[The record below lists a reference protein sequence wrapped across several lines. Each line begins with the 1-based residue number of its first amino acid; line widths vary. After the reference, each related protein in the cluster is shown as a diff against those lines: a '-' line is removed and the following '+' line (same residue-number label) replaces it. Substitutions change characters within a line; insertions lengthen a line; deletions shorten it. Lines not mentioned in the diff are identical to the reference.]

1 MDLDLLHCNGKL
13 LYYRAQYFTGSR
25 MFEKKYDLIVIG
37 SGAGMNVAARAR
49 GKDHKVALVEH
60 GTMGG
65 TCLNRGCIPS
75 KIMIYPA
82 DVVREIEHA
91 EKLGVKAAIE
101 QLDFKLVRKRMM
113 DLVLG
118 DRHAMEEGVAEDE
131 GLDYYHEMGV
141 FVGKNVLKVGE
152 KKITAPKIM
161 IACGVRTRVPNVN
174 GLEKAGY
181 LTSETLFDIEDVPQ
195 SLIILGGG
203 YKACEFAH
211 FFSTFG
217 TKVTIIGHNRRL
229 LPKEEPE
236 ASLLVNGTLKRYMD
250 IYTNRDVVE
259 VWSEG
264 GEKVVVHEERDTGES
279 VESRAKEILVTTGVV
294 SNAPL
299 LQPEKTGV
307 KLDDRGYII
316 VNQYLETTQPGIWA
330 FGDVLGRTMF
340 RHTANYQSDVTWINA
355 FTERKVKLDE
365 HAVPHA
371 VFTYPQVAS
380 VGMTLSEALQ
390 TERSLLLGHSTYSA
404 TAKGYAMADEDS
416 FVRVVLDGN
425 TLEILGATVAGPH
438 AAILLQPLVYLMNC
452 GDRNYRP
459 LAASQVIHPALS
471 EVVVSAFGHLHD
483 PRHRHEHEHE
493 HQH

>member
-1 MDLDLLHCNGKL
+1 
-13 LYYRAQYFTGSR
+13 

-49 GKDHKVALVEH
+49 GKDYKVALVEH

-91 EKLGVKAAIE
+91 QKLGVNASIKD
-101 QLDFKLVRKRMM
+101 LDFKLVRKRMM

-118 DRHAMEEGVAEDE
+118 DRHQMEEGVAEDE
-131 GLDYYHEMGV
+131 SLDYYHETGE
-141 FVGKNVLKVGE
+141 FVGKHILKVGE

-161 IACGVRTRVPNVN
+161 IACGVRTRIPNIN
-174 GLEKAGY
+174 GLQKTGY
-181 LTSETLFDIEDVPQ
+181 QTSETIFDIKDIPN

-217 TKVTIIGHNRRL
+217 TKVTIVGHNRRL
-229 LPKEEPE
+229 IPKEEPE
-236 ASLLVNGTLKRYMD
+236 ASELVKNTLGRYMEVH
-250 IYTNRDVVE
+250 TNRDTAE
-259 VWSEG
+259 VWSDS
-264 GEKVVVHEERDTGES
+264 GEKVVVHEDRDVGES
-279 VESRAKEILVTTGVV
+279 LESRAEEILVTTGVI

-299 LQPEKTGV
+299 LHPENTGV
-307 KLDDRGYII
+307 NLDDKGYII
-316 VNQYLETTQPGIWA
+316 VNEYLETSQPGIWA
-330 FGDVLGRTMF
+330 FGDVLGRTMY
-340 RHTANYQSDVTWINA
+340 RHTANYQSDVAWINA
-355 FTERKVKLDE
+355 YGDMKVKLDE

-371 VFTYPQVAS
+371 IFTYPQVAG
-380 VGMTLSEALQ
+380 VGMTLAEVMESGRPVLV
-390 TERSLLLGHSTYSA
+390 GHSSYDS

-416 FVRVVLDGN
+416 FVKVILDGN

-438 AAILLQPLVYLMNC
+438 AAILVQPIVYLMNC
-452 GDRNYRP
+452 GDRTYRP
-459 LAASQVIHPALS
+459 LAASQIIHPALS
-471 EVVVSAFGHLHD
+471 EVVAAAFGKLHD
-483 PRHRHEHEHE
+483 PRHHHEHE